1 MGLFRRWLLPV
12 LAVLLPAWAEAQQGR
27 IEGQV
32 SRADGR
38 GVGGVTVVVSEL
50 SLSAITGADGA
61 FAFSGVPPGTYT
73 VSFALG
79 DRADGM
85 SGVVVEAGKTAR
97 ADKTVDWTAGLAE
110 TLTVVSASRRVERV
124 VEAPAAVTTV
134 SEEEIEQKASHGQ
147 LPKLLEFTP
156 GAEVTQSGIYDYNLN
171 TRGFNSSLNRRVA
184 TLVDGRDP
192 AVPFL
197 GSQEWAAVSFP
208 LDDLE
213 RLELVRGPSAALY
226 GANASSGVLNLT
238 TRAPRSSEGGVLRLT
253 AGELDTVNADGRWA
267 GGLGGGVWLK
277 AVAGLRK
284 SGDFSVSRRGAA
296 EYAVPC
302 TATLR
307 VNCLPQEAV
316 PLARVDDDDVWFGTL
331 RLDKHLDRG
340 HVLTAEGGYAEVK
353 GPIFQTGIGRVQVL
367 EAKRPWGRVNWSA
380 DRFNLLAYYTGRDA
394 PKQLALSSGRNL
406 SLDEDTYRVEGQ
418 TNWSFA
424 EEKVRLV
431 AGASATWTSIDTADE
446 ATGRQTLVLEPIES
460 DQQAVFGQ
468 LDWKPVEKLR
478 LVAAARGDWSS
489 LHEARF
495 SPKASAVFSVT
506 PTHGLRVTYNR
517 AFQVPN
523 YSEFFLF
530 ADAAPPVN
538 LTALNAICGQFG
550 VNCGFGVTRALAVG
564 NAALDVEK
572 ISTWELGYTGVLG
585 NRAFVTAEYYRST
598 ADDFITDLLP
608 QLATS
613 LGRINPAFGP
623 WRAPAGLPG
632 PVADAIRAQL
642 PVLSNAPDGSNILAA
657 ASYTNFGKVDTQG
670 VDLSLRLDA
679 GQGFDVMFSYSW
691 FDFEVQESARG
702 LENLLLP
709 NSPEHKVAAGLG
721 YRRGG
726 FDANA
731 SVRWVDEFRWA
742 VGPFVGNIE
751 SYTVLDLVA
760 NHALNDN
767 WKVGVN
773 VANALDEEHWES
785 FGGDILGRRALA
797 SVSFSWK

>member
-1 MGLFRRWLLPV
+1 MSVVRRCLLLV
-12 LAVLLPAWAEAQQGR
+12 VAVFLPTLAEAQQGR

-32 SRADGR
+32 TREGGR
-38 GVGGVTVVVSEL
+38 GVSGVTVVINEL
-50 SLSAITGADGA
+50 SLSDITRSDGTFA
-61 FAFSGVPPGTYT
+61 FAGVPAGTYT

-79 DRADGM
+79 DRTDTVT
-85 SGVVVEAGKTAR
+85 GVVVEGGKTAR

-124 VEAPAAVTTV
+124 VEAPAAVTSV
-134 SEEEIEQKASHGQ
+134 PEEEIEQKASHGQ

-238 TRAPRSSEGGVLRLT
+238 TKAPHTSEGGVLRLT

-277 AVAGLRK
+277 ALAGIRK
-284 SGDFSVSRRGAA
+284 SGDFTVSRRGAA
-296 EYAVPC
+296 EYSVPC

-307 VNCLPQEAV
+307 VDCLPQEAV
-316 PLARVDDDDVWFGTL
+316 PLGRVDNDDIWFGTL
-331 RLDKHLDRG
+331 RLDKHLANG
-340 HVLTAEGGYAEVK
+340 QVLTAEGGYADVR
-353 GPIFQTGIGRVQVL
+353 GPVFQTGIGRVQVL

-394 PKQLALSSGRNL
+394 PRQLALSSGRNL

-424 EEKVRLV
+424 EVKVRLV
-431 AGASATWTSIDTADE
+431 AGASTTWTSIDTADE
-446 ATGRQTLVLEPIES
+446 ATGLQTLVLEPIDS

-489 LHEARF
+489 LHEAQF
-495 SPKASAVFSVT
+495 SPKASAVYSIT
-506 PTHGLRVTYNR
+506 PTHALRVTYNR

-550 VNCGFGVTRALAVG
+550 VNCGFGPTRALAVG

-572 ISTWELGYTGVLG
+572 ISTWEAGYTGVLG

-598 ADDFITDLLP
+598 ADDFITDLIP
-608 QLATS
+608 QLGTA
-613 LGRINPAFGP
+613 LGRVNPAYGP

-632 PVADAIRAQL
+632 PVADAIRAQV
-642 PVLSNAPDGSNILAA
+642 PVLSNAPDGSNIIAA
-657 ASYTNFGKVDTQG
+657 ASYTNFGTVDTQG
-670 VDLSLRLDA
+670 IDLAVRLDA
-679 GQGFDVMFSYSW
+679 GRGVDLSVNYSW
-691 FDFEVQESARG
+691 FDFEVKETARG

-709 NSPEHKVAAGLG
+709 NSPEHKLAAGIG

-726 FDANA
+726 FDGSA
-731 SVRWVDEFRWA
+731 SMRWVDEFRWA

-751 SYTVLDLVA
+751 SYTLLDLVA
-760 NHALNDN
+760 NYALNEN

-785 FGGDILGRRALA
+785 FGGDLLGRRALG
-797 SVSFSWK
+797 SVTFSW